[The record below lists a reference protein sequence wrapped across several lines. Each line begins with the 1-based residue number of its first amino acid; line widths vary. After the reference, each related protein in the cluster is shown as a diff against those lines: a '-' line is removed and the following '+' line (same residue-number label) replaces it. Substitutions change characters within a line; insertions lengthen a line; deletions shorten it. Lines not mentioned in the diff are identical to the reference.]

1 MYVCS
6 YNKWNPYSEEIK
18 MIPDFYWIIQYN
30 MIYLELKRDW
40 DNFYKPQAEL
50 IGQISNPEVFK
61 YYYDQMKQ
69 IEKQKKEGK
78 DKGEISYTSD
88 GTKTTIA
95 EANGHYDPQK
105 GLIDNKGN
113 VIVSKEDY
121 NRILGLDGVMASY

>member
-1 MYVCS
+1 
-6 YNKWNPYSEEIK
+6 
-18 MIPDFYWIIQYN
+18 
-30 MIYLELKRDW
+30 
-40 DNFYKPQAEL
+40 
-50 IGQISNPEVFK
+50 
-61 YYYDQMKQ
+61 MKQ